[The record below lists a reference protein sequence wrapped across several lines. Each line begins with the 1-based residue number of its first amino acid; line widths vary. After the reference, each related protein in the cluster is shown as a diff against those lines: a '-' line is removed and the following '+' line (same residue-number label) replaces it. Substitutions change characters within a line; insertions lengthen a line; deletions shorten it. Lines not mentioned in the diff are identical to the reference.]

1 MKKVLI
7 TLSLLAAASASAG
20 QRPFDKLDVDGNN
33 TLSKKEFLIYIKE
46 SNVPAMTK
54 EFHRRDKNKD
64 GELTLK
70 EYTLKNM

>member
-1 MKKVLI
+1 MKKILI
-7 TLSLLAAASASAG
+7 TLSLLVAASASAG
-20 QRPFDKLDVDGNN
+20 QRPFDKLDVDGSQ
-33 TLSKKEFLIYIKE
+33 TLSKQEFLIYIKE
-46 SNVPAMTK
+46 VKVPAMTK